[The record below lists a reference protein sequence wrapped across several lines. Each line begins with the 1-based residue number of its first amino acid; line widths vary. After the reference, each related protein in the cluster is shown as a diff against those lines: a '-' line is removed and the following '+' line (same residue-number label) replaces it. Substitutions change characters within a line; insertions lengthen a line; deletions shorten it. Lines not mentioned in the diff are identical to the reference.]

1 MRKPWFL
8 VPALLLSC
16 SPPIARVPDPT
27 PLRLATASRIVA
39 IGDLHGDL
47 SAARHALRLAGAVDE
62 NDRWIGGD
70 LVVVQTG
77 DQLDRGDE
85 EQAILDLFARLA
97 EEAARTG
104 GAVHALNGNHEIM
117 NAALDLRYVTP
128 GGYADF
134 QDAVAIDSTTAG
146 LEEFDAGHRAR
157 IVALRPGG
165 PYAQLLAQ
173 RNVILVLGDNVFV
186 HGGVLP
192 EHVEYG
198 LDRINAE
205 VRLWL
210 LGKGP
215 APTRVLERG
224 SVVWAR
230 DYSDEVGDEDCAK
243 LSEVLKALAAK
254 RMIVGHTVQEGGIR
268 SYCDGQVWCIDVGM
282 SAHYGGDVQV
292 LEIIGDSLRVLGPVR
307 GESP

>member
-1 MRKPWFL
+1 
-8 VPALLLSC
+8 
-16 SPPIARVPDPT
+16 
-27 PLRLATASRIVA
+27 
-39 IGDLHGDL
+39 
-47 SAARHALRLAGAVDE
+47 VDE

-97 EEAARTG
+97 REAARAG
-104 GAVHALNGNHEIM
+104 GAVHSLIGNHEVM

-134 QDAVAIDSTTAG
+134 QDAVLIDSTTTGVEVRCPPGAI
-146 LEEFDAGHRAR
+146 A
-157 IVALRPGG
+157 ALRPGG
-165 PYAQLLAQ
+165 RTRCSPAQ
-173 RNVILVLGDNVFV
+173 RRPSRRQRIV

-192 EHVEYG
+192 STSSTA
-198 LDRINAE
+198 DRINAE
-205 VRLWL
+205 VRLLL

-215 APTRVLERG
+215 SPTRLLERG

-230 DYSDEVGDEDCAK
+230 NYSDEVDDADCAT
-243 LSEVLKALAAK
+243 LSEVLEALSAK

-268 SYCDGQVWCIDVGM
+268 FYCDGQVWCIDVGM

-292 LEIIGDSLRVLGPVR
+292 LEILGDSLRVLGPVQ